1 MSLTARHLEA
11 NGIPTVV
18 MGCARDIVEHAG
30 VARLLFSDFPLGNSC
45 GKPGD
50 LESQRGLVAM
60 ALDLLETAIAPR
72 TTVQSPYRWANDPSW
87 KDDFYRLDLTP
98 EQIAKAREEF
108 DTQKAAL
115 KAKLE
120 TDGLSTDTAAN

>member
-1 MSLTARHLEA
+1 MSLTSRHLEA

-30 VARLLFSDFPLGNSC
+30 VSRFLFSDFPLGNSC

-50 LESQRGLVAM
+50 LETQRGLIAM
-60 ALDLLETAIAPR
+60 ALDLLGSAIAPR
-72 TTVQSPYRWANDPSW
+72 TTVQSPYRWAEGPSW
-87 KDDFYRLDLTP
+87 KDDFYRLNLTP

-108 DTQKAAL
+108 DSQKAVL
-115 KAKLE
+115 KAKL
-120 TDGLSTDTAAN
+120 DSHR

>member
-30 VARLLFSDFPLGNSC
+30 VARFLFSDFPLGNSC

-60 ALDLLETAIAPR
+60 ALDLLEAARAPR
-72 TTVQSPYRWANDPSW
+72 TTVQSPYRWSEDSLW
-87 KDDFYRLDLTP
+87 KEDFYRLDLTP

-108 DTQKAAL
+108 DTQKAVF

-120 TDGLSTDTAAN
+120 SSKG